1 MNLYS
6 HFGGLSRRAC
16 ATGLLH
22 LLCGHT
28 YKLFQIASAP
38 IAIFSEQIQKHCKKC
53 VVMYKSSCDT
63 RARQHS
69 IKESLHGILPHML
82 RLRNP
87 LVVTDVA
94 KSSVVSVVAWV
105 MELGQDFIV
114 VLVLSLVKIIHQI
127 MALYCSSQ

>member
-1 MNLYS
+1 MYLCI

-16 ATGLLH
+16 ATCLLH
-22 LLCGHT
+22 SMCRHT
-28 YKLFQIASAP
+28 YKLFEISSTP
-38 IAIFSEQIQKHCKKC
+38 IAIFSEQIRKHCKKR
-53 VVMYKSSCDT
+53 VVMYKSGFDT

-69 IKESLHGILPHML
+69 IRESLHGILAHMP

-94 KSSVVSVVAWV
+94 KSSVVSVVALV
-105 MELGQDFIV
+105 MELGQNFIV
-114 VLVLSLVKIIHQI
+114 VLVFSLVKIILQI

>member
-1 MNLYS
+1 MYLYC

-22 LLCGHT
+22 SMCGHT
-28 YKLFQIASAP
+28 YKHFEISSAP
-38 IAIFSEQIQKHCKKC
+38 IAIFSEQTQRHCKKR
-53 VVMYKSSCDT
+53 VVMCKSGCDT
-63 RARQHS
+63 RARQHR
-69 IKESLHGILPHML
+69 IRESLHGILIHML

-105 MELGQDFIV
+105 VEFL
-114 VLVLSLVKIIHQI
+114 
-127 MALYCSSQ
+127 